1 MHLNIGQQ
9 YTTVCALNVHY
20 VQLLPLI
27 YLLICLAANASKKQ
41 TLRVHVSCI
50 FSSMF
55 SISVSRGAEVARRAG
70 RALIAAYK
78 PTRTSSNS
86 LCIEAETHS
95 GTFLLLSLVFF
106 FFKSLSWSFRGM
118 DDKWRDSSSLKQ
130 QSKDKSGVFILILM
144 IFDLV
149 LLLSDLKQQSWAG
162 TATSAAWPR
171 ANGWMMRSFS
181 VRHRVR
187 SPFGLRRRAAGSAK
201 SRYNIYTLNRYFC
214 SLVSFDYDLFT

>member
-1 MHLNIGQQ
+1 VSRAVRKWPVGQG
-9 YTTVCALNVHY
+9 ARS
-20 VQLLPLI
+20 LLHINQHGLPQTHF
-27 YLLICLAANASKKQ
+27 ASKQ
-41 TLRVHVSCI
+41 RRIQVLS
-50 FSSMF
+50 FSY
-55 SISVSRGAEVARRAG
+55 R
-70 RALIAAYK
+70 LY
-78 PTRTSSNS
+78 
-86 LCIEAETHS
+86 
-95 GTFLLLSLVFF
+95 FF

-187 SPFGLRRRAAGSAK
+187 SPFGLRRPAAGSAK